1 MRDEQNTKFGK
12 RNIFM
17 TKII

>member
-17 TKII
+17 TTII